1 MRLFLASLTVATTCL
16 FAQANDPAAKKVD
29 IKFRVLSFDA
39 PIMGSGFIDGR
50 EVKRL
55 DISNDFLSGEQT
67 YRGLATIE
75 FVMVDDLQKKAPE
88 VPPEIIAAH
97 GRRSAALERA
107 RKASEEYARL
117 SKLAGQA
124 KSGSREGRAG
134 KVSPAELAE
143 AEAAQAKLSE
153 LSKIMMEANK
163 EADDAQTEVNNRQ
176 RDHQQALA
184 DAKAAKAG
192 KGKATTPPATQPT
205 KAPGADKGKDPKA
218 PVVAPTP
225 IASYPFPGDGKYILL
240 FASADK
246 GKRVMAIED
255 KEGSFP
261 FGSYLYINLTGTPVE
276 VRYNGKANAIPPN
289 GRAVI
294 TAPVA
299 NDTYAQGEIWTPGED
314 GYQVGY
320 IARTYQQADV
330 RTLFFILPNQ
340 GGGHAVNIK
349 GIEERKQPDP
359 VPDPNAGA
367 GKGGNKPNAGKAP
380 TK

>member
-1 MRLFLASLTVATTCL
+1 MRLLLASLTVATTSL

-29 IKFRVLSFDA
+29 VKFRALSFDA
-39 PIMGSGFIDGR
+39 PIMGSGFLDGR
-50 EVKRL
+50 ETKPL
-55 DISNDFLSGEQT
+55 DISNRFLTGEQT

-75 FVMVDDLQKKAPE
+75 FVMVDDLEKKAPE
-88 VPPEIIAAH
+88 VPVEIIAAR

-117 SKLAGQA
+117 SKLAGLA

-134 KVSPAELAE
+134 KISPAELAE

-153 LSKIMMEANK
+153 LSKTMTEANK

-176 RDHQQALA
+176 RDHQQALS

-192 KGKATTPPATQPT
+192 KGKATTPAPT
-205 KAPGADKGKDPKA
+205 KAAGADKGKDPKA
-218 PVVAPTP
+218 PYVPPTP
-225 IASYPFPGDGKYILL
+225 IASYTFPGDGKYILL
-240 FASADK
+240 FAAAEK
-246 GKRVMAIED
+246 GKRIMAIED

-261 FGSYLYINLTGTPVE
+261 FGSYLYVNLTGVPVE
-276 VRYNGKANAIPPN
+276 VRYNGKASAIPPN

-294 TAPVA
+294 NAPVA
-299 NDTYAQGEIWTPGED
+299 NDTYAQGEIWTHGED
-314 GYQVGY
+314 GYQLGY
-320 IARTYQQADV
+320 IARTFQQDDV
-330 RTLFFILPNQ
+330 RTIFFLLASE

-367 GKGGNKPNAGKAP
+367 AKGGNKPNAGKAA
-380 TK
+380 K

>member
-29 IKFRVLSFDA
+29 IKFRALSFDA
-39 PIMGSGFIDGR
+39 PIMGSGFIDGK

-55 DISNDFLSGEQT
+55 DISNDFLSGEQS

-75 FVMVDDLQKKAPE
+75 FVMVDDLQKRAPE
-88 VPPEIIAAH
+88 VPPEIVAAH

-107 RKASEEYARL
+107 HKASEEFARL
-117 SKLAGQA
+117 SKLVGQA

-192 KGKATTPPATQPT
+192 KGKAATPAPT

-218 PVVAPTP
+218 PYVPPTP
-225 IASYPFPGDGKYILL
+225 IASYTFPGDGKYILL

-294 TAPVA
+294 NAPVA

-314 GYQVGY
+314 GYQIGY

>member
-1 MRLFLASLTVATTCL
+1 
-16 FAQANDPAAKKVD
+16 
-29 IKFRVLSFDA
+29 
-39 PIMGSGFIDGR
+39 
-50 EVKRL
+50 
-55 DISNDFLSGEQT
+55 
-67 YRGLATIE
+67 
-75 FVMVDDLQKKAPE
+75 
-88 VPPEIIAAH
+88 
-97 GRRSAALERA
+97 
-107 RKASEEYARL
+107 
-117 SKLAGQA
+117 
-124 KSGSREGRAG
+124 
-134 KVSPAELAE
+134 
-143 AEAAQAKLSE
+143 
-153 LSKIMMEANK
+153 
-163 EADDAQTEVNNRQ
+163 
-176 RDHQQALA
+176 
-184 DAKAAKAG
+184 
-192 KGKATTPPATQPT
+192 
-205 KAPGADKGKDPKA
+205 
-218 PVVAPTP
+218 
-225 IASYPFPGDGKYILL
+225 
-240 FASADK
+240 ADK

-294 TAPVA
+294 NAPVA

>member
-1 MRLFLASLTVATTCL
+1 
-16 FAQANDPAAKKVD
+16 
-29 IKFRVLSFDA
+29 
-39 PIMGSGFIDGR
+39 MGSGFIDGR

-192 KGKATTPPATQPT
+192 KGKAATPAPT

-225 IASYPFPGDGKYILL
+225 IASYTFPGDGKYILL

-294 TAPVA
+294 NAPVA

-314 GYQVGY
+314 GYQIGY